1 MQHPR
6 AIDGSMDYNTE
17 TKASNNTGDDTGP
30 SQPLPPS
37 DSSARYRFIYDD
49 ICRYCA
55 EMWANIASMRSRSV
69 EHTVF
74 SGSLLGILLAF
85 AATSDNYTIGWWGLA
100 SIVVLSSVTLPHLL
114 IVMTVPTISESRL
127 RKSHANRPTGEPEL
141 QIIAELENKAETLN
155 KKSAAIGRAYI
166 RARNWWL
173 IGVAA
178 CIILGVIEWL
188 L

>member
-1 MQHPR
+1 MEE
-6 AIDGSMDYNTE
+6 NTA
-17 TKASNNTGDDTGP
+17 TNTSASGNTNGP
-30 SQPLPPS
+30 AHLLPPS
-37 DSSARYRFIYDD
+37 DSSARYRFVYDD
-49 ICRYCA
+49 ICRYCN

-74 SGSLLGILLAF
+74 SVSLLGLLLAF
-85 AATSDNYTIGWWGLA
+85 AATSYNYSIGWWGLA
-100 SIVVLSSVTLPHLL
+100 SILVLSSVTLPHLL

-127 RKSHANRPTGEPEL
+127 RKSHTNRPTGEPEL
-141 QIIAELENKAETLN
+141 QIITELENKAETLN
-155 KKSAAIGRAYI
+155 KKSTAIGRAYI

-173 IGVAA
+173 VGVAA